1 MLYIVF
7 IFLIAHTFGVDFG
20 YLESF
25 YDEYRLLYLL
35 IAFIS
40 FLSIFYSKISLS
52 KSTILILTISFFYLV
67 FNLHGFN
74 FFEIQDVTLWISY
87 ILIFL
92 SLLRLDYN
100 KYENLLVL
108 LVLIS
113 VLPCLFIFISI
124 QNLIKTGIWYDWQST
139 PGNIRIFDSYLLFIF
154 WLSLYLIKN
163 GVVKR
168 IYWLVVL
175 LVSLALFFSGARSVI
190 LSIIFPL
197 TIFWIFNKKD
207 RSFIHNIFF
216 AILGAFSIYQ
226 ATYLVK
232 YFLFGGVLNSQLT
245 RVSTSRRYE
254 MWAFMYDK
262 WINNPFTGLGG
273 GFLAKIHYDYG
284 HHSHNLFLRLIF
296 EWGILGILIIVFI
309 CYRLYMLLKANVDP
323 ILKMGVIAIIVD
335 ASFSGNFIYPVT
347 SVSCILFLAIT
358 FSKVKNDQIK
368 NSFITS
374 KLIIILFGFLYL
386 YLLFNF
392 FGVDFLCSGCSSQDG
407 RSAPFFWEYGSSEH
421 LK

>member
-1 MLYIVF
+1 MFYIVF
-7 IFLIAHTFGVDFG
+7 IFLIIHTFGVNLG

-35 IAFIS
+35 IAFFS
-40 FLSIFYSKISLS
+40 FLSIIVPKTSLN
-52 KSTILILTISFFYLV
+52 KSTILILMITFFYLV

-74 FFEIQDVTLWISY
+74 SFEIQDVTLWVSY

-92 SLLRLDYN
+92 SLLRLDYDR
-100 KYENLLVL
+100 YENILVL

-124 QNLIKTGIWYDWQST
+124 YNLIKTGVWYDWQST

-154 WLSLYLIKN
+154 WLNLYLVKN
-163 GVVKR
+163 RVVKR

-197 TIFWIFNKKD
+197 TILWIFNKKY
-207 RSFIHNIFF
+207 RSFMHNIFF

-226 ATYLVK
+226 ATYLMK
-232 YFLFGGVLNSQLT
+232 YFLFGGALNSQLT

-273 GFLAKIHYDYG
+273 GFLAKNHYGYG

-296 EWGILGILIIVFI
+296 EWGVLGVLIVVFI
-309 CYRLYMLLKANVDP
+309 CYKLYMLLKANVDP
-323 ILKMGVIAIIVD
+323 ILKMGVIAILID
-335 ASFSGNFIYPVT
+335 ANFSGNFIYPVT

-358 FSKVKNDQIK
+358 FSKIK
-368 NSFITS
+368 NHQMKNNFITP

-386 YLLFNF
+386 YLLFYF
-392 FGVDFLCSGCSSQDG
+392 FSVDFLCSGCSSEDG